1 MWQVLSGEEKA
12 INMPAF
18 LPPTAATSLNFCG
31 KPKRGSRNI
40 SGKP

>member
-18 LPPTAATSLNFCG
+18 LPLTAARSLKFCG
-31 KPKRGSRNI
+31 KPRRGSWNI